1 MVKDGLRERVRDG
14 YGYAQKVRVRN
25 VGGQKKAIY
34 RDELCGHNTAVD
46 LLQGRRS
53 ID

>member
-1 MVKDGLRERVRDG
+1 MGMHK
-14 YGYAQKVRVRN
+14 KVWVRN

-34 RDELCGHNTAVD
+34 RDELCGHNMAVD